1 MPTSAELIHA
11 QRDFEIPRGLNTY
24 NTYWHSLLR
33 MQEELSEA
41 IEAYLHE
48 TPQALATEVV
58 DVVIFSH
65 SLLGRLAEQMGWE
78 PEDVDQLIEAKMAKN
93 HMKYDEEFFYSR
105 KPEDAIACARHWWN
119 LGLADEQLGND
130 YY

>member
-1 MPTSAELIHA
+1 MPTSSELIQA
-11 QRDFEIPRGLNTY
+11 QRDFEIPRGLNNY
-24 NTYWHSLLR
+24 NTHWHSLLR

-78 PEDVDQLIEAKMAKN
+78 PSDIDQLIEAKMAAN
-93 HMKYDEEFFYSR
+93 HRKYDEEFFATR
-105 KPEDAIACARHWWN
+105 KPENAIACARHWWN
-119 LGLADEQLGND
+119 LGLADEEFRND
-130 YY
+130 VY